1 MKTFNFDLD
10 TARKILSGEIEGGFV
25 TRDNDP
31 AEVICILDGSK
42 FRGAYTS
49 YPIIAIVLKD
59 GEVRTECYTGDGM
72 FYCDGDESDLDLF
85 ITFDRRRKSCIK
97 RENKGYILC
106 PDSKLREI
114 LQTLLTKPVLC
125 KIKGKEEEGI
135 QEISGVYRVGEEV
148 YATIGDLDD
157 IVGIDE
163 LEIGGE
169 DE

>member
-1 MKTFNFDLD
+1 MKTINFDLD

-31 AEVICILDGSK
+31 AEIVCILEGSR
-42 FRGAYTS
+42 FRGVYTS

-59 GEVRTECYTGDGM
+59 NDVRIECYSKDGM
-72 FYCDGDESDLDLF
+72 FYNDGDESELDLY
-85 ITFDRRRKSCIK
+85 ITFDKRRRSCIK
-97 RENKGYILC
+97 RENKGYIVC

-114 LQTLLTKPVLC
+114 LQTLLFKPVLC

-135 QEISGVYRVGEEV
+135 QEISGVYRAGGEV

-157 IVGIDE
+157 VVGIDE